1 MQKDEMTD
9 NLQKIRDIV
18 ARYDRE
24 ITLIA
29 ATKTQPKCV
38 IDEFMSI
45 APDFVIGENKVQ
57 ELLQKYDAEYKWHFI
72 GQLQTNKV
80 KYIVDKVDLIHSLD
94 RIELAKEIEK
104 QARKQ
109 NKVQD
114 CLVEINMGA
123 EISKGGVAADEAVGF
138 IKSLAEFEHLRV
150 VGLMSVMPNL
160 GDSKELHGLYNRLY
174 SLFEQ
179 AKLIEQKNVDVRYLS
194 AGMTNDFEIALEH
207 GANMIRLG
215 RALFGERVYAKKDI

>member
-1 MQKDEMTD
+1 MTD

-29 ATKTQPKCV
+29 ATKTQPKSV

-45 APDFVIGENKVQ
+45 APEFVLGENKVQ

-123 EISKGGVAADEAVGF
+123 EISKGGVAPDEAVEF

-160 GDSKELHGLYNRLY
+160 GDSKELHGLYDRLY

-179 AKLIEQKNVDVRYLS
+179 AKHIEQRNVDVRYLS

>member
-1 MQKDEMTD
+1 MTD

-29 ATKTQPKCV
+29 ATKTQSKSV

-45 APDFVIGENKVQ
+45 APDFVLGENKVQ

-123 EISKGGVAADEAVGF
+123 EISKGGVAPDEAVGF
-138 IKSLAEFEHLRV
+138 IKSLAEFGHLRV

-160 GDSKELHGLYNRLY
+160 GDSKELHGLYDRLY